1 LGFPASPDQD
11 FFIAEAG
18 AHCAASRDAGLL
30 RAHRMTT
37 IDRYILREWLKIL
50 VLVLCATMG
59 LLLMQAMYDDFGD
72 LLDDGAGAT
81 DVVMYFAVKLPS
93 YLSIVLP
100 LSLLISL
107 LYALGVL
114 HRGNE
119 IIALRAAGV
128 GVGRITRSLWVA
140 GVLLSGLTWYVNA
153 NVIPWSVE
161 ASRSILE
168 TLRFRAEAGAMGAA
182 DRVGASTG
190 VAFDNQRQN
199 RMWFFNRYSRFTHR
213 GYGVTVSELD
223 VERREKTRLHAREAA
238 FDARR
243 GCWVFKDGRETWL
256 EPETGEVTRT
266 VAFDEKVVPYFQE
279 DPALM
284 LVFDLKPSDLSFF
297 ELRRIIEYFTIE
309 DNPKVTPYAVRYFG
323 LLAET
328 FGPLIIL
335 AIAIP
340 FAVSGVR
347 VNPAVGVS
355 KSIGFFLLYFLLAK
369 AATALG
375 GREVISPLWAA
386 IAPNL
391 AMLGIGVGL
400 FARMR

>member
-1 LGFPASPDQD
+1 
-11 FFIAEAG
+11 
-18 AHCAASRDAGLL
+18 
-30 RAHRMTT
+30 MTT
-37 IDRYILREWLKIL
+37 LDRYVLREWLKIL
-50 VLVLCATMG
+50 GLVLCATMG
-59 LLLMQAMYDDFGD
+59 LLLMQAMYDDFSD
-72 LLDDGAGAT
+72 LLEDGAGAT

-93 YLSIVLP
+93 YFSIVLP
-100 LSLLISL
+100 LSLLVSL

-119 IIALRAAGV
+119 IVAMRAAGL
-128 GVGRITRSLWVA
+128 GVGRITRGLWVA
-140 GVLLSGLTWYVNA
+140 GVLLCGLTAYLNGK
-153 NVIPWSVE
+153 VIPWSVE
-161 ASRSILE
+161 ASRSLLE
-168 TLRFRAEAGAMGAA
+168 TIRFRAEAGSVGAA

-213 GYGVTVSELD
+213 GYGVMVSELD
-223 VERREKTRLHAREAA
+223 GQRREKTRLHAREGY

-243 GCWVFKDGRETWL
+243 GCWVFRDGRETWV
-256 EPETGEVTRT
+256 EPETGEVVRT
-266 VAFDEKVVPYFQE
+266 VAFAEKVVPHFQE

-297 ELRRIIEYFTIE
+297 ELTRIIEYFTIE

-323 LLAET
+323 LLTET

-340 FAVSGVR
+340 FAISGVR

-369 AATALG
+369 ASTALG
-375 GREVISPLWAA
+375 GREAFSPLWAA
-386 IAPNL
+386 ILPNL

>member
-1 LGFPASPDQD
+1 
-11 FFIAEAG
+11 
-18 AHCAASRDAGLL
+18 
-30 RAHRMTT
+30 MT
-37 IDRYILREWLKIL
+37 ILDRYLLREWLKIL
-50 VLVLCATMG
+50 ALVLCATMG
-59 LLLMQAMYDDFGD
+59 LLLMQAMYDDFRD
-72 LLDDGAGAT
+72 LMEDGAGVT

-128 GVGRITRSLWVA
+128 GVARITRVLWVS
-140 GVLLSGLTWYVNA
+140 GVLLCGLTYYLNA

-161 ASRSILE
+161 ASRGLLE
-168 TLRFRAEAGAMGAA
+168 TIRFQAEAGTASGA

-199 RMWFFNRYSRFTHR
+199 RMWFFNRWSRFTHR

-223 VERREKTRLHAREAA
+223 SQRREKTRIHAREGY
-238 FDARR
+238 FDARQN
-243 GCWVFKDGRETWL
+243 CWVFKDGRETWI

-266 VAFDEKVVPYFQE
+266 IAFGEKVVTHYQE

-284 LVFDLKPSDLSFF
+284 LVFDLKPADLSFF
-297 ELRRIIEYFTIE
+297 ELNRIIEYFTIE

-335 AIAIP
+335 SIAIP
-340 FAVSGVR
+340 FAISGVR

-355 KSIGFFLLYFLLAK
+355 KSIGFFLLYFLLVK
-369 AATALG
+369 ACTAMG
-375 GREVISPLWAA
+375 GREVLSPLWAA
-386 IAPNL
+386 LIPNL
-391 AMLGIGVGL
+391 AMLGMGVGL